1 MESRISATGLKSVEL
16 DELTTNQIII
26 NNEGLQYL
34 HKYNI
39 FLPTMTEGYY
49 NLQEELDN
57 IMISNTTQD
66 LELIQLE
73 TRMASAE
80 GSITTLGAGL
90 LLTSGGVILA
100 LDLVNQ
106 KSWILFFKKPLRS
119 DISSNVYLDFDTNYF
134 TVDRIA
140 SAGFSCSGL
149 GTFGWTSV
157 GRWRTRMSRLGSSR
171 GPRLLNRTRCYPK
184 NGHPTRRFLQLL
196 SARKADSDTVPEVAL
211 RCSPS
216 ATKGNGRHHG
226 LRAGLQ
232 SPEANCRQF
241 MCFSPLL
248 HRLPRQAPISAAFDG
263 RRASG
268 PGTTAGSQTA
278 SMVLRDLHRSAGDKA
293 GETASWTGLG

>member
-1 MESRISATGLKSVEL
+1 MRCATPRPKTHISR
-16 DELTTNQIII
+16 D
-26 NNEGLQYL
+26 
-34 HKYNI
+34 
-39 FLPTMTEGYY
+39 
-49 NLQEELDN
+49 
-57 IMISNTTQD
+57 
-66 LELIQLE
+66 
-73 TRMASAE
+73 TRRRRK
-80 GSITTLGAGL
+80 
-90 LLTSGGVILA
+90 V
-100 LDLVNQ
+100 
-106 KSWILFFKKPLRS
+106 
-119 DISSNVYLDFDTNYF
+119 
-134 TVDRIA
+134 RIA

-211 RCSPS
+211 RSSPS
-216 ATKGNGRHHG
+216 ATERNGRHHG

>member
-1 MESRISATGLKSVEL
+1 MPSTPTHKQSIRALFNLKLNLATIFILQRAFVNSPQCTVFVQNGL
-16 DELTTNQIII
+16 
-26 NNEGLQYL
+26 
-34 HKYNI
+34 
-39 FLPTMTEGYY
+39 
-49 NLQEELDN
+49 
-57 IMISNTTQD
+57 
-66 LELIQLE
+66 
-73 TRMASAE
+73 
-80 GSITTLGAGL
+80 
-90 LLTSGGVILA
+90 
-100 LDLVNQ
+100 
-106 KSWILFFKKPLRS
+106 
-119 DISSNVYLDFDTNYF
+119 
-134 TVDRIA
+134 RIA

-278 SMVLRDLHRSAGDKA
+278 GMVLRDLHRSAGDKA

>member
-1 MESRISATGLKSVEL
+1 MRCATPRPKTHISR
-16 DELTTNQIII
+16 D
-26 NNEGLQYL
+26 
-34 HKYNI
+34 
-39 FLPTMTEGYY
+39 
-49 NLQEELDN
+49 
-57 IMISNTTQD
+57 
-66 LELIQLE
+66 
-73 TRMASAE
+73 TRRRRK
-80 GSITTLGAGL
+80 
-90 LLTSGGVILA
+90 V
-100 LDLVNQ
+100 
-106 KSWILFFKKPLRS
+106 
-119 DISSNVYLDFDTNYF
+119 
-134 TVDRIA
+134 RIA

-184 NGHPTRRFLQLL
+184 NGHPTRRFLQSL

-248 HRLPRQAPISAAFDG
+248 HRLPRQAPFLAAFDG
-263 RRASG
+263 RRAPG
-268 PGTTAGSQTA
+268 PGTTAG
-278 SMVLRDLHRSAGDKA
+278 HHWSAGCYVTSTSRRVIKPVR
-293 GETASWTGLG
+293 

>member
-1 MESRISATGLKSVEL
+1 MGFYIKH
-16 DELTTNQIII
+16 IF
-26 NNEGLQYL
+26 Y
-34 HKYNI
+34 HYNVI
-39 FLPTMTEGYY
+39 Y
-49 NLQEELDN
+49 QK
-57 IMISNTTQD
+57 NTHYK
-66 LELIQLE
+66 
-73 TRMASAE
+73 R
-80 GSITTLGAGL
+80 
-90 LLTSGGVILA
+90 
-100 LDLVNQ
+100 N
-106 KSWILFFKKPLRS
+106 
-119 DISSNVYLDFDTNYF
+119 
-134 TVDRIA
+134 DRIA